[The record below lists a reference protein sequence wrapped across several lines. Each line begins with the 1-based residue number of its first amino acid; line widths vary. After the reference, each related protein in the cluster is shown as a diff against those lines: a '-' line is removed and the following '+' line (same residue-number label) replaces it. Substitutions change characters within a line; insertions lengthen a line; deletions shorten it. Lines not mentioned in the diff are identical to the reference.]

1 LVQHGLIGHD
11 WLPVGIGPSL
21 PAPYRLT
28 HRPGYPPPSGPA
40 KRANAHHHGAPAS
53 CRTAST
59 APEATGSPATQG
71 PAGALRLVLVAGR
84 AQQPDPHVGDL
95 SGYDLAGQAQRG
107 VLLVGGAV
115 LGHPQFHVAALQVGQ
130 GG

>member
-1 LVQHGLIGHD
+1 MTGS
-11 WLPVGIGPSL
+11 PSGS
-21 PAPYRLT
+21 A
-28 HRPGYPPPSGPA
+28 PPSP
-40 KRANAHHHGAPAS
+40 H
-53 CRTAST
+53 RTGSPT
-59 APEATGSPATQG
+59 APDIPRRPARPSGRTPIITGHLHRAGPRARHPKATGSPATQG

-115 LGHPQFHVAALQVGQ
+115 LGHPQFHVAALQ
-130 GG
+130 